1 MFNRFNVFIIFE
13 YRDTFVEQDKTI
25 LYCKGVLTKY
35 ILILKIVY
43 RIAEKLRNMHNTFP
57 NLSQTIQ
64 KLRHVYLTRDKEKT
78 NPVKY
83 KL

>member
-1 MFNRFNVFIIFE
+1 MFNRFNIFIIFE
-13 YRDTFVEQDKTI
+13 LRDTFVEGLI
-25 LYCKGVLTKY
+25 IKY
-35 ILILKIVY
+35 IVILNIKY

>member
-1 MFNRFNVFIIFE
+1 MFNRFKFFIIFK
-13 YRDTFVEQDKTI
+13 YRDTFVV